1 MESLISIAASSIAP
15 SESSHFE
22 VCGRAHLVSPER
34 TLGPSHA
41 FGLRFLPRKCY
52 DVYRLDRD
60 ARRQT
65 RESDYVFV
73 NLFRTPLGEPMT
85 LRAATNY

>member
-1 MESLISIAASSIAP
+1 M
-15 SESSHFE
+15 
-22 VCGRAHLVSPER
+22 
-34 TLGPSHA
+34 A
-41 FGLRFLPRKCY
+41 FGLRFLPGKCY
-52 DVYRLDRD
+52 EVYRLDRD